1 MIETRFEIFEWLS
14 LKHHNFD
21 SFVARILRKSSNQ
34 RFFDVLKNPHE
45 FEGFNIFSFE
55 AINDQKIASS
65 FFLATVSQGLS
76 LKLPSTAILVITCGV
91 FTNEVVQENID

>member
-65 FFLATVSQGLS
+65 FFFLAMVTILRIHQKSD
-76 LKLPSTAILVITCGV
+76 STILI
-91 FTNEVVQENID
+91 NHHENLTLLHELE